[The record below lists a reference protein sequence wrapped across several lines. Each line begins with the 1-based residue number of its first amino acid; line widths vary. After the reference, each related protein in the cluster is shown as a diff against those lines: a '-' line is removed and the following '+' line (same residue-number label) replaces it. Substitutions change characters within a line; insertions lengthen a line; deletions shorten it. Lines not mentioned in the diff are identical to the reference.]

1 MLNWLSKE
9 FLLAIIS
16 ALAIALIA
24 VSWGGTP
31 SQYIHPPA
39 GQGSE
44 NSQGNQATADQTKIL
59 QIECDPNCTA
69 KNSDELRNPRSFVR
83 VINKI
88 VDDPITSGILIANFL
103 LVIGVILQ
111 VRESRRSS
119 ERQLRAYLSVVI
131 GAAVYQD
138 RTLDL
143 KFEAKPLILNN
154 GDTPAYHVR
163 VSIKSNILTDE
174 QALTFV
180 FTEPPDAPQSQASIG
195 PKENRI
201 TSAILDRFVP
211 DDQIDD
217 ICNGKGK
224 ALYVWGTVRYEDAF
238 GHRRFTQF
246 AQRLWWLR
254 DRSNVMG
261 NYDGRFGLSD

>member
-1 MLNWLSKE
+1 MLNRADKWYLAYLATGYVAFAEILSWETSKWPACLVASEYQNASYQAGNGTCATLHEGVMRFLAFIWGYVTHDNVSAAAAVVVAIFTLTLWRSTRLLWLS
-9 FLLAIIS
+9 
-16 ALAIALIA
+16 
-24 VSWGGTP
+24 
-31 SQYIHPPA
+31 
-39 GQGSE
+39 SE
-44 NSQGNQATADQTKIL
+44 HH
-59 QIECDPNCTA
+59 
-69 KNSDELRNPRSFVR
+69 
-83 VINKI
+83 
-88 VDDPITSGILIANFL
+88 
-103 LVIGVILQ
+103 
-111 VRESRRSS
+111 S

-138 RTLDL
+138 RALEL
-143 KFEAKPLILNN
+143 RFEAKPLILNN

-163 VSIKSNILTDE
+163 VSIKSDILTDE
-174 QALTFV
+174 QALAFV
-180 FTEPPDAPQSQASIG
+180 FTEPAEAPQSQASIG

-201 TSAILDRFVP
+201 MSAILDRFVP

-217 ICNGKGK
+217 ICNGRGQ

-246 AQRLWWLR
+246 AQKLWWLR